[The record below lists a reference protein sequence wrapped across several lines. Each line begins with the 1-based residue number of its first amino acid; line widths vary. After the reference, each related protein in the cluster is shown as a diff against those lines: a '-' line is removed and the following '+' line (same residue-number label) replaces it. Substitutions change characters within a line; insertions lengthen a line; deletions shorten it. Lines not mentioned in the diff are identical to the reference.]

1 MSTKNIFIDKQGATL
16 YNQNTKKKNEVKAMK
31 NKDIL
36 KFNKEIA
43 LEVKQIVERCQ
54 KYEKELTFE
63 SAKRKGLFLEV
74 QNEGES
80 TQSYL
85 VKNTDYLREL
95 IESEKIKL
103 HLENRVWKEYFFDDL
118 KIIENIKKKSY
129 KVFLLQEVFN
139 LHYYE
144 SEYEPLD
151 DFLNGYIKE
160 V

>member
-1 MSTKNIFIDKQGATL
+1 M
-16 YNQNTKKKNEVKAMK
+16 

-36 KFNKEIA
+36 NFNKEVA

-54 KYEKELTFE
+54 EYAKELTFE
-63 SAKRKGLFLEV
+63 SAKPKGLILEV
-74 QNEGES
+74 QNEGEAF
-80 TQSYL
+80 QSYL
-85 VKNTDYLREL
+85 VKNTDYLQEL
-95 IESEKIKL
+95 IKSEKIKL

-144 SEYEPLD
+144 SEYEPLE

>member
-1 MSTKNIFIDKQGATL
+1 
-16 YNQNTKKKNEVKAMK
+16 MK

-36 KFNKEIA
+36 NFNKEIA

-54 KYEKELTFE
+54 EYAKKLTFE
-63 SAKRKGLFLEV
+63 SAKAKGLILEV
-74 QNEGES
+74 QNEGEAF
-80 TQSYL
+80 QSYL

-144 SEYEPLD
+144 SEYEPLE

>member
-1 MSTKNIFIDKQGATL
+1 
-16 YNQNTKKKNEVKAMK
+16 MK

-36 KFNKEIA
+36 NFNKGIA
-43 LEVKQIVERCQ
+43 LEIKQIVERCQ

-63 SAKRKGLFLEV
+63 NAKRKGLFLEV

-80 TQSYL
+80 IQSYL

-144 SEYEPLD
+144 SEYESLE

>member
-1 MSTKNIFIDKQGATL
+1 M
-16 YNQNTKKKNEVKAMK
+16 

-36 KFNKEIA
+36 NFNKEVA

-54 KYEKELTFE
+54 EYVKELTFE
-63 SAKRKGLFLEV
+63 SAKAKGLILEV
-74 QNEGES
+74 QNEGEAF
-80 TQSYL
+80 QSYL
-85 VKNTDYLREL
+85 VKNTDYLQEL

-144 SEYEPLD
+144 SEYEPLE

>member
-1 MSTKNIFIDKQGATL
+1 
-16 YNQNTKKKNEVKAMK
+16 MK

-36 KFNKEIA
+36 NFNKEIA
-43 LEVKQIVERCQ
+43 LEVKQIIEKCQ
-54 KYEKELTFE
+54 EYAKELTFE
-63 SAKRKGLFLEV
+63 SAKAKGLILEV

-80 TQSYL
+80 IQSYL
-85 VKNTDYLREL
+85 VKNTDYLQEL

-144 SEYEPLD
+144 SEYEPLE

>member
-1 MSTKNIFIDKQGATL
+1 M
-16 YNQNTKKKNEVKAMK
+16 

-36 KFNKEIA
+36 NFNKEVA

-54 KYEKELTFE
+54 EYAKELTFE
-63 SAKRKGLFLEV
+63 SAKAKGLILEV

-80 TQSYL
+80 IQSYL

-144 SEYEPLD
+144 SEYEPLE

>member
-1 MSTKNIFIDKQGATL
+1 
-16 YNQNTKKKNEVKAMK
+16 MK

-36 KFNKEIA
+36 KFNKKIA
-43 LEVKQIVERCQ
+43 LEIKQIVERCQ
-54 KYEKELTFE
+54 EYAKELTFE
-63 SAKRKGLFLEV
+63 SAKAKGLILEV
-74 QNEGES
+74 QNEGGAF
-80 TQSYL
+80 QSYL
-85 VKNTDYLREL
+85 VKNTDYLQEL

-144 SEYEPLD
+144 SEYEPLEE
-151 DFLNGYIKE
+151 FLNRYIE
-160 V
+160 NA

>member
-1 MSTKNIFIDKQGATL
+1 M
-16 YNQNTKKKNEVKAMK
+16 

-36 KFNKEIA
+36 NFNKEVA

-54 KYEKELTFE
+54 EYAKELTFE
-63 SAKRKGLFLEV
+63 SAKAKGLILEI
-74 QNEGES
+74 QNEGEAF
-80 TQSYL
+80 QSYL
-85 VKNTDYLREL
+85 VKNTDYLQEL

-144 SEYEPLD
+144 SEYESLEE
-151 DFLNGYIKE
+151 FLNRYIE
-160 V
+160 EA

>member
-1 MSTKNIFIDKQGATL
+1 
-16 YNQNTKKKNEVKAMK
+16 MK

-36 KFNKEIA
+36 KFNKEVA

-54 KYEKELTFE
+54 EYAKELTFE
-63 SAKRKGLFLEV
+63 SAKAKGLILEV
-74 QNEGES
+74 QNEGEAF
-80 TQSYL
+80 QSYL
-85 VKNTDYLREL
+85 VKNTDYLQEL

-144 SEYEPLD
+144 SEYEPLE

>member
-1 MSTKNIFIDKQGATL
+1 M
-16 YNQNTKKKNEVKAMK
+16 

-36 KFNKEIA
+36 NFNKEVA

-54 KYEKELTFE
+54 EYAKELTFE
-63 SAKRKGLFLEV
+63 SAKAKGLILEV
-74 QNEGES
+74 QNEGEAF
-80 TQSYL
+80 QSYL
-85 VKNTDYLREL
+85 VKNTDYLQEL

-144 SEYEPLD
+144 SEYESLE

-160 V
+160 VWKSI

>member
-1 MSTKNIFIDKQGATL
+1 
-16 YNQNTKKKNEVKAMK
+16 MK

-36 KFNKEIA
+36 NFNKEIA

-144 SEYEPLD
+144 SEYEPLE

>member
-1 MSTKNIFIDKQGATL
+1 M
-16 YNQNTKKKNEVKAMK
+16 

-36 KFNKEIA
+36 NFNKEVA

-54 KYEKELTFE
+54 EYAKELTFE
-63 SAKRKGLFLEV
+63 SAKAKGLILEV
-74 QNEGES
+74 QNEGEAF
-80 TQSYL
+80 QSYL
-85 VKNTDYLREL
+85 VKNTDYLQEL
-95 IESEKIKL
+95 IKSEKIKL
-103 HLENRVWKEYFFDDL
+103 HLENKVWKEYFFDDL

-144 SEYEPLD
+144 SEYEPLE

>member
-1 MSTKNIFIDKQGATL
+1 M
-16 YNQNTKKKNEVKAMK
+16 

-36 KFNKEIA
+36 NFNKEVA

-54 KYEKELTFE
+54 EYAKELTFE
-63 SAKRKGLFLEV
+63 SAKAKGLILEV
-74 QNEGES
+74 QNEGEAF
-80 TQSYL
+80 QSYL
-85 VKNTDYLREL
+85 VKNTDYLQEL

-144 SEYEPLD
+144 SKYEPLE

>member
-1 MSTKNIFIDKQGATL
+1 
-16 YNQNTKKKNEVKAMK
+16 MK

-36 KFNKEIA
+36 KFNKEVA
-43 LEVKQIVERCQ
+43 LEIKQIVERCQ
-54 KYEKELTFE
+54 DYAKELTFE
-63 SAKRKGLFLEV
+63 SAKAKGLILEV

-80 TQSYL
+80 IQSYL

-144 SEYEPLD
+144 SEYEPLE

>member
-1 MSTKNIFIDKQGATL
+1 M
-16 YNQNTKKKNEVKAMK
+16 

-36 KFNKEIA
+36 NFNKEVA

-54 KYEKELTFE
+54 EYAKELTFE
-63 SAKRKGLFLEV
+63 STKAKGLILEI

-80 TQSYL
+80 IQSYL

-144 SEYEPLD
+144 SEYEPLE

>member
-1 MSTKNIFIDKQGATL
+1 
-16 YNQNTKKKNEVKAMK
+16 MK

-36 KFNKEIA
+36 KFNKKIA
-43 LEVKQIVERCQ
+43 LEVKQIVEKCQ

-80 TQSYL
+80 IQSYL
-85 VKNTDYLREL
+85 VKNTDYLQEL
-95 IESEKIKL
+95 IKSEKIKL

-144 SEYEPLD
+144 SEYESLEE
-151 DFLNGYIKE
+151 FLNRYIE
-160 V
+160 EA

>member
-1 MSTKNIFIDKQGATL
+1 
-16 YNQNTKKKNEVKAMK
+16 MK

-36 KFNKEIA
+36 KFNKKIA
-43 LEVKQIVERCQ
+43 LEVKQIVEKCQ

-80 TQSYL
+80 IQSYL
-85 VKNTDYLREL
+85 VKNTDYLQEL
-95 IESEKIKL
+95 IKSEKIKL

-144 SEYEPLD
+144 SEYEPLEE
-151 DFLNGYIKE
+151 FLNRYIE
-160 V
+160 EA

>member
-1 MSTKNIFIDKQGATL
+1 
-16 YNQNTKKKNEVKAMK
+16 MK

-36 KFNKEIA
+36 NFNKEIA

-85 VKNTDYLREL
+85 VKNTDYLQEL
-95 IESEKIKL
+95 IKSEKIKL

-144 SEYEPLD
+144 SEYEPLE

-160 V
+160 VWKSIWKIKRTYIK

>member
-1 MSTKNIFIDKQGATL
+1 M
-16 YNQNTKKKNEVKAMK
+16 

-36 KFNKEIA
+36 NFNKEVA
-43 LEVKQIVERCQ
+43 LEVKQIVERYQ
-54 KYEKELTFE
+54 EYAKELTFE
-63 SAKRKGLFLEV
+63 SAKAKGLILEV
-74 QNEGES
+74 QNEGEA

-85 VKNTDYLREL
+85 VKNTDYLQEL

-144 SEYEPLD
+144 SEYEPLE

>member
-1 MSTKNIFIDKQGATL
+1 
-16 YNQNTKKKNEVKAMK
+16 MK

-36 KFNKEIA
+36 NFNKEIA
-43 LEVKQIVERCQ
+43 LEVKQIVEKCQ
-54 KYEKELTFE
+54 EYAKELTFE
-63 SAKRKGLFLEV
+63 SAKAKGLILEV
-74 QNEGES
+74 QNEGEAF
-80 TQSYL
+80 QSYL

-144 SEYEPLD
+144 SEYEPLE

>member
-1 MSTKNIFIDKQGATL
+1 M
-16 YNQNTKKKNEVKAMK
+16 

-36 KFNKEIA
+36 NFNKEVA

-54 KYEKELTFE
+54 EYAKELTFE
-63 SAKRKGLFLEV
+63 SAKAKGLILEV
-74 QNEGES
+74 QNEGEAF
-80 TQSYL
+80 QSYL
-85 VKNTDYLREL
+85 VKNTDYLQEL
-95 IESEKIKL
+95 IKSEKIKL

-144 SEYEPLD
+144 SEYEPLE

>member
-1 MSTKNIFIDKQGATL
+1 M
-16 YNQNTKKKNEVKAMK
+16 

-36 KFNKEIA
+36 NFNKEVA

-54 KYEKELTFE
+54 EYAKELTFE
-63 SAKRKGLFLEV
+63 SAKAKGLILEI
-74 QNEGES
+74 QNEGEAF
-80 TQSYL
+80 QSYL
-85 VKNTDYLREL
+85 VKNTDYLQEL

-144 SEYEPLD
+144 SEYEPLE

>member
-1 MSTKNIFIDKQGATL
+1 M
-16 YNQNTKKKNEVKAMK
+16 

-36 KFNKEIA
+36 NFNKEVA

-54 KYEKELTFE
+54 EYAKELTFE
-63 SAKRKGLFLEV
+63 SAKAKGLILEV

-80 TQSYL
+80 IQAYL

-144 SEYEPLD
+144 SEYEPLE

>member
-1 MSTKNIFIDKQGATL
+1 
-16 YNQNTKKKNEVKAMK
+16 MK

-36 KFNKEIA
+36 NFNKEVA
-43 LEVKQIVERCQ
+43 LEVKQIVEKCQ
-54 KYEKELTFE
+54 EYAKELTFE

-80 TQSYL
+80 IQSYL
-85 VKNTDYLREL
+85 VKNTDYLQEL
-95 IESEKIKL
+95 IKSEKIKL

-144 SEYEPLD
+144 SEYEPLE

>member
-1 MSTKNIFIDKQGATL
+1 
-16 YNQNTKKKNEVKAMK
+16 MK
-31 NKDIL
+31 NKDII

-54 KYEKELTFE
+54 EYAKELTFE
-63 SAKRKGLFLEV
+63 SAKAKGLILEV
-74 QNEGES
+74 QNEGEAF
-80 TQSYL
+80 QSYL
-85 VKNTDYLREL
+85 VKNTDYLQEL
-95 IESEKIKL
+95 IKSEKIKL

-144 SEYEPLD
+144 SEYESLE

>member
-1 MSTKNIFIDKQGATL
+1 
-16 YNQNTKKKNEVKAMK
+16 MK

-36 KFNKEIA
+36 NNKKIA
-43 LEVKQIVERCQ
+43 LEVKQIVEKCQ

-80 TQSYL
+80 IQSYL
-85 VKNTDYLREL
+85 VKNTDYLQEL
-95 IESEKIKL
+95 IKSEKIKL

-144 SEYEPLD
+144 SEYESLEE
-151 DFLNGYIKE
+151 FLNRYIE
-160 V
+160 EA

>member
-1 MSTKNIFIDKQGATL
+1 M
-16 YNQNTKKKNEVKAMK
+16 

-36 KFNKEIA
+36 KFNKEVA

-54 KYEKELTFE
+54 EYVKELTFE
-63 SAKRKGLFLEV
+63 SAKAKGLILEV
-74 QNEGES
+74 QNEGEAF
-80 TQSYL
+80 QSYL
-85 VKNTDYLREL
+85 VKNTDYLQEL

-144 SEYEPLD
+144 SEYESLE

-160 V
+160 I

>member
-1 MSTKNIFIDKQGATL
+1 M
-16 YNQNTKKKNEVKAMK
+16 

-36 KFNKEIA
+36 NFNKEVA

-54 KYEKELTFE
+54 EYAKELTFE
-63 SAKRKGLFLEV
+63 SAKAKGLILEI
-74 QNEGES
+74 QNEGEAF
-80 TQSYL
+80 QSYL

-144 SEYEPLD
+144 SEYEPLE

>member
-1 MSTKNIFIDKQGATL
+1 M
-16 YNQNTKKKNEVKAMK
+16 

-36 KFNKEIA
+36 NFNKEVA

-54 KYEKELTFE
+54 EYAKELTFE
-63 SAKRKGLFLEV
+63 SAKAKGLILEV
-74 QNEGES
+74 QNEGEAF
-80 TQSYL
+80 QSYL
-85 VKNTDYLREL
+85 VKNTDYLQEL
-95 IESEKIKL
+95 IKSEKIKL

-144 SEYEPLD
+144 SEYETLE

>member
-1 MSTKNIFIDKQGATL
+1 
-16 YNQNTKKKNEVKAMK
+16 MK

-36 KFNKEIA
+36 NFNKEIA

-63 SAKRKGLFLEV
+63 SAKAKGLILEV

-85 VKNTDYLREL
+85 VKNTDYLQEL
-95 IESEKIKL
+95 IKSEKIKL

-118 KIIENIKKKSY
+118 KIIENIKKKVIKFFSC
-129 KVFLLQEVFN
+129 KKCLICIIMNQNMN
-139 LHYYE
+139 L
-144 SEYEPLD
+144 
-151 DFLNGYIKE
+151 
-160 V
+160 

>member
-1 MSTKNIFIDKQGATL
+1 
-16 YNQNTKKKNEVKAMK
+16 MK
-31 NKDIL
+31 NKDIFN
-36 KFNKEIA
+36 FNKEIA
-43 LEVKQIVERCQ
+43 LEVKQIVDRCQ
-54 KYEKELTFE
+54 EYEKELTFK
-63 SAKRKGLFLEV
+63 SAKDKGLILEV

-80 TQSYL
+80 IQSYL

-144 SEYEPLD
+144 SEYEPLE

>member
-1 MSTKNIFIDKQGATL
+1 M
-16 YNQNTKKKNEVKAMK
+16 

-36 KFNKEIA
+36 KFNKEVA

-54 KYEKELTFE
+54 EYVKELTFE
-63 SAKRKGLFLEV
+63 SAKAKGLILEV
-74 QNEGES
+74 QNEGEAF
-80 TQSYL
+80 QSYL
-85 VKNTDYLREL
+85 VKNTDYLQEL

-144 SEYEPLD
+144 SEYESLE

>member
-1 MSTKNIFIDKQGATL
+1 
-16 YNQNTKKKNEVKAMK
+16 MK

-36 KFNKEIA
+36 NFNKVIA
-43 LEVKQIVERCQ
+43 LEVKQIVEKCQ

-63 SAKRKGLFLEV
+63 SAKAKGLILEV

-80 TQSYL
+80 IQSYL
-85 VKNTDYLREL
+85 VKNTDYLQEL
-95 IESEKIKL
+95 IKSEKIKL

-144 SEYEPLD
+144 SEYESLE

>member
-1 MSTKNIFIDKQGATL
+1 M
-16 YNQNTKKKNEVKAMK
+16 

-36 KFNKEIA
+36 NFNKEVA

-54 KYEKELTFE
+54 EYAKELTFE
-63 SAKRKGLFLEV
+63 SAKAKGLILEV
-74 QNEGES
+74 QNEGEAF
-80 TQSYL
+80 QSYL
-85 VKNTDYLREL
+85 VKNTDYLQEL

-144 SEYEPLD
+144 SEYESLEY
-151 DFLNGYIKE
+151 FLNGYIKE

>member
-1 MSTKNIFIDKQGATL
+1 
-16 YNQNTKKKNEVKAMK
+16 MK

-36 KFNKEIA
+36 NFNKEIA
-43 LEVKQIVERCQ
+43 LEVKQIVEKCQ
-54 KYEKELTFE
+54 EYAKELTFE
-63 SAKRKGLFLEV
+63 SAKAKGLILEV
-74 QNEGES
+74 QNEGEAF
-80 TQSYL
+80 QSYL
-85 VKNTDYLREL
+85 VKNTDYLQEL
-95 IESEKIKL
+95 IKSEKTKL

-144 SEYEPLD
+144 SEYEPLE

>member
-1 MSTKNIFIDKQGATL
+1 MN
-16 YNQNTKKKNEVKAMK
+16 

-36 KFNKEIA
+36 NFNKELA
-43 LEVKQIVERCQ
+43 LEVKKIDERCQ
-54 KYEKELTFE
+54 EYAKELTFE
-63 SAKRKGLFLEV
+63 SAKAKGLILEV
-74 QNEGES
+74 QNEGEAF
-80 TQSYL
+80 QSYL
-85 VKNTDYLREL
+85 VKNTDYLQEL
-95 IESEKIKL
+95 IKSEKIKL

-144 SEYEPLD
+144 SEYESLE

>member
-1 MSTKNIFIDKQGATL
+1 
-16 YNQNTKKKNEVKAMK
+16 MK

-54 KYEKELTFE
+54 EYAKELTFE
-63 SAKRKGLFLEV
+63 SAKAKGLILEV
-74 QNEGES
+74 QNEDES
-80 TQSYL
+80 IQSYL
-85 VKNTDYLREL
+85 VKNTDYLQEL

-103 HLENRVWKEYFFDDL
+103 HLENRFWKEYIFDDL
-118 KIIENIKKKSY
+118 KIIENIKKKNY

-144 SEYEPLD
+144 SEYEPLE

>member
-1 MSTKNIFIDKQGATL
+1 
-16 YNQNTKKKNEVKAMK
+16 MK

-36 KFNKEIA
+36 NFNKEIA
-43 LEVKQIVERCQ
+43 LEVKQIVEKCQ
-54 KYEKELTFE
+54 EYAKELTFE
-63 SAKRKGLFLEV
+63 SAKAKGLILEI
-74 QNEGES
+74 QNEGEAF
-80 TQSYL
+80 QSYL

-144 SEYEPLD
+144 SEYEPLE

>member
-1 MSTKNIFIDKQGATL
+1 M
-16 YNQNTKKKNEVKAMK
+16 

-36 KFNKEIA
+36 KFNKEVA

-54 KYEKELTFE
+54 EYAKELTFE
-63 SAKRKGLFLEV
+63 SAKAKGLILDV
-74 QNEGES
+74 QNEGEAF
-80 TQSYL
+80 QSYL
-85 VKNTDYLREL
+85 VKNTDYLQEL

-129 KVFLLQEVFN
+129 KVFLLQELFN

-144 SEYEPLD
+144 SEYEPLE